1 MTTTS
6 VGSPRPT
13 DAEPQQAS
21 IYALPY
27 RVRNGEN
34 TPLDL
39 VNWPAFT
46 LSRSEDYQRER
57 QRGRGG
63 FTPAWLGPF
72 TLTDGRHVKVRPAK
86 CGAGCFCAA
95 EYKVVK

>member
-1 MTTTS
+1 MNTTTTNT
-6 VGSPRPT
+6 RPT
-13 DAEPQQAS
+13 DAELVQAS
-21 IYALPY
+21 IYAFPY
-27 RVRNGEN
+27 RVRHGEN

-46 LSRSEDYQRER
+46 LSRSEGYQRER
-57 QRGRGG
+57 QRGREG

-72 TLTDGRHVKVRPAK
+72 TLTDGRYVKVRPAK